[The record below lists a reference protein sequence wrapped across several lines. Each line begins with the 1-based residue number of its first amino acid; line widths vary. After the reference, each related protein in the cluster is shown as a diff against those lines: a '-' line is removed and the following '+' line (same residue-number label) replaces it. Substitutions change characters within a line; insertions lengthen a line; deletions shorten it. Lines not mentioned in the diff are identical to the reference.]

1 MSNISKHKILSM
13 QVENLKNLK
22 KLDINFLGHAV
33 TAILGPNGNGKSTIL
48 HALACAYS
56 ALDNNKGE
64 EYKFSDFFLPNTDAL
79 WNNSSLTINY
89 SFYDNQNEQIIN
101 RVYQKNADRWSPRYG
116 NRHKREIY
124 YIGIDK
130 CVPMIESE
138 KKQSRVNYSTDS
150 VNTQEIETIL
160 NKATYVLNKN
170 YTRYNTHKTSSKE
183 FIGVEAE
190 GLKYSALS
198 MSAGEQKVFHI
209 LKTVYEAG
217 KYSLILVDEL
227 DLLLHDLALKR
238 LIDVIVERAESKNLQ
253 VIFTTHRESV
263 VERDDINIRHIYSS
277 DIQTYCLNETKPDAL
292 TRLIGGP
299 IRSVNIFVE
308 DDLSKA
314 IVNQVASKLKLKKHI
329 QVDRFGAASNCF
341 TIAAGMFINNKEL
354 TNHYFVLDGDV
365 YVSKEEKE
373 AQIRKKIVGDDP
385 LMGEI
390 KEATLNSIFQYNLP
404 NDISP
409 EKFIYQKLRSQDAFG
424 DYELVEEEQEI
435 LDLMS
440 HLPVPYENHGFVNDL
455 IEQLGETRDT
465 GLSRIIKLFSKT
477 IYWDDYVQPIHAF
490 LVPYTS
496 TLIENPTSSQ
506 VA

>member
-1 MSNISKHKILSM
+1 MSNISEHKILSM

-22 KLDINFLGHAV
+22 KLDINFSGHNV

-56 ALDNNKGE
+56 SLNDGKGE

-89 SFYDNQNEQIIN
+89 SFKDRQHEQVIN
-101 RVYQKNADRWSPRYG
+101 RNYQKNADRWSPRYV

-138 KKQSRVNYSTDS
+138 KKQSRVNYSTSS
-150 VNTQEIETIL
+150 VNTSEIENVL
-160 NKATYVLNKN
+160 VKASYVLNRN
-170 YTRYNTHKTSSKE
+170 YTRYNTHKSSSKE
-183 FIGVEAE
+183 FIGVEVG

-209 LKTVYEAG
+209 LRTIYEAS
-217 KYSLILVDEL
+217 KYSLILIDEL
-227 DLLLHDLALKR
+227 DLLLHDLALKK
-238 LIDVIVERAESKNLQ
+238 LIEVIVERADLKKLQ

-263 VERDDINIRHIYSS
+263 VDRTDINIRHIYSS
-277 DIQTYCLNETKPDAL
+277 NDKTFCLNETKPDAI

-308 DDLSKA
+308 DDLSKT
-314 IVNQVASKLKLKKHI
+314 IVNHIASKLKLKKHI

-341 TIAAGMFINNKEL
+341 TIAAGMFLNNNDL
-354 TNHYFVLDGDV
+354 TSHYFVLDGDV
-365 YVSKEEKE
+365 YVSEEDKKNE
-373 AQIRKKIVGDDP
+373 IRKKLVGDDP
-385 LMGEI
+385 LMI
-390 KEATLNSIFQYNLP
+390 RLQQASLYSIFQYNLP
-404 NDISP
+404 PVTSP
-409 EKFIYQKLRSQDAFG
+409 EKFIYQTLLDDTFDNYQID
-424 DYELVEEEQEI
+424 EEEQEI
-435 LDLMS
+435 LDLIKQ
-440 HLPVPYENHGFVNDL
+440 LPLPSENHGFINDL
-455 IEQLGETRDT
+455 ITQLGESRDA
-465 GLSRIIKLFSKT
+465 GLNRIIRLLSKT
-477 IYWDDYVQPIHAF
+477 TKWNDYVKPIHDF
-490 LVPYTS
+490 LLPYTEI
-496 TLIENPTSSQ
+496 LLESSAPVQ